1 MKEYR
6 VGKIIDSF
14 VNHQEGALF
23 DISDGGANLII
34 FFRHPTKV
42 KQTSDNIKHPSR
54 KSRIGRYV
62 IFG

>member
-23 DISDGGANLII
+23 DISDGGANLLYFLDIQQKKRLNNLI
-34 FFRHPTKV
+34 MSLK
-42 KQTSDNIKHPSR
+42 
-54 KSRIGRYV
+54 
-62 IFG
+62 